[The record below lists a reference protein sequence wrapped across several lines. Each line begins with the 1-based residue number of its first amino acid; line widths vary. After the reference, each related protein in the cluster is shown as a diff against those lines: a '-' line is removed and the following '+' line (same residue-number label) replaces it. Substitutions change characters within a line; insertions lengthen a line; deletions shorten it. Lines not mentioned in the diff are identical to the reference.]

1 MADIYIY
8 EVVYTGYRPTYRSI
22 YIIYYIIYYGEFAI
36 DKPLPNKYFELKNS
50 WGANGAPQ
58 TRTTC

>member
-8 EVVYTGYRPTYRSI
+8 EVVYTGYRLTYWSI

-36 DKPLPNKYFELKNS
+36 DKPLPKNAS
-50 WGANGAPQ
+50 Q
-58 TRTTC
+58 MTQF